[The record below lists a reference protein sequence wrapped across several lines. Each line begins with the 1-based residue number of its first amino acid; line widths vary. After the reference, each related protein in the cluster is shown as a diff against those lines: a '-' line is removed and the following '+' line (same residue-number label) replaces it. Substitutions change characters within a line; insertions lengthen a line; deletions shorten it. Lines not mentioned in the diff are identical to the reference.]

1 MLLAGTTSAFLAGCA
16 DTAHFD
22 AAQYKIVST
31 SAVLR
36 DYAGAGSFAQ
46 TETWLFN
53 TEGYV
58 PLFCAP
64 TSTTV
69 ASGRSVAIEWEG
81 CAYGGDRING
91 ELGYTAGG
99 KYEGLVHVT
108 LTLPTGQATFDTWLA
123 LEPADLPP
131 AE

>member
-69 ASGRSVAIEWEG
+69 ASARSVAI
-81 CAYGGDRING
+81 
-91 ELGYTAGG
+91 
-99 KYEGLVHVT
+99 EGLVHVT